1 MKKVWIPVAVFTV
14 LGLLGVAT
22 YGVISISKS
31 VNFEVLS
38 YAVQSLDNVGVTFRV
53 SFLITNPSGIN
64 LEVWNQYYEFY
75 VGGYKISTITSNA
88 HYTILADNSSVIP
101 LDVRFTWN
109 DIQQKVAPMY
119 SQTSTTA
126 IGDLPVLIKG
136 KLSAKTSFLR
146 ISYVPVRF
154 NGRLSWF
161 LP

>member
-1 MKKVWIPVAVFTV
+1 MKRVWIPVAVFAV

-31 VNFEVLS
+31 VNYEVLS

-53 SFLITNPSGIN
+53 SFLVTNPSSFN

-75 VGGYKISTITSNA
+75 VGGYQISTITSNA
-88 HYTILADNSSVIP
+88 HYTLLADNSSVIP
-101 LDVRFTWN
+101 LDVRFTWE
-109 DIQQKVAPMY
+109 DIHSKVAPMY

-146 ISYVPVRF
+146 IAHFPVRF
-154 NGRLSWF
+154 NGRLWWF

>member
-1 MKKVWIPVAVFTV
+1 MKKVWIPVAVFTI

-31 VNFEVLS
+31 VDYEVLS

-53 SFLITNPSGIN
+53 SFLVTNPSSFN
-64 LEVWNQYYEFY
+64 LEVWNQQYEFY
-75 VGGYKISTITSNA
+75 VGGYKISDITSKA
-88 HYTILADNSSVIP
+88 RYTILANNSSVIP
-101 LDVRFTWN
+101 LDVRFTWD
-109 DIQQKVAPMY
+109 DIQSKVAPLY

-136 KLSAKTSFLR
+136 KLSAKTAFLR
-146 ISYVPVRF
+146 ISHFPVRF
-154 NGRLSWF
+154 NGRLWWF

>member
-1 MKKVWIPVAVFTV
+1 MKRVWIPVALFTV
-14 LGLLGVAT
+14 FGLIGVAT
-22 YGVISISKS
+22 YGIISISKS
-31 VNFEVLS
+31 VNYEVLS
-38 YAVQSLDNVGVTFRV
+38 YTVQSLDNVGVTFRV

-64 LEVWNQYYEFY
+64 LEVWNQYYEVY
-75 VGGYKISTITSNA
+75 VGGYQISTITSKA

-101 LDVRFTWN
+101 LDVRFTWE
-109 DIQQKVAPMY
+109 DIQTKVAPMY
-119 SQTSTTA
+119 SQTSTTV